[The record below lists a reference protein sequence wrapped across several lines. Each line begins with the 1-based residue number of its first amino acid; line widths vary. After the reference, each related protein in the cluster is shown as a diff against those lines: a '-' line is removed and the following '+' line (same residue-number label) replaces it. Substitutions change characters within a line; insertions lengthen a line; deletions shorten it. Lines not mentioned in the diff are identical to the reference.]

1 MQLTVIRSKQL
12 SVSTG
17 QGGSYQDTFQAPD
30 NDSRN
35 AVISDT
41 GETITG
47 LAPSSLTLIISD
59 PGPGTLISPSSAE
72 LSLSPVTAV
81 LELTV
86 VFFSAS

>member
-47 LAPSSLTLIISD
+47 LAPSSLTLIVS
-59 PGPGTLISPSSAE
+59 GPGTLISPSSAE